1 MDLFKSDARDR
12 RSGVLVQ
19 GSEVTSKFELLMYIY
34 LLIAEDFLRVRR
46 LESSLADFIAL
57 TNDTS
62 FTHEKSA

>member
-19 GSEVTSKFELLMYIY
+19 GSKVTSKFELLMYIY

>member
-46 LESSLADFIAL
+46 LSSLPDFIAL